1 MKQSLNLK
9 LAQQLSL
16 TPQLKQSLKLLQLSS
31 FELEQEIQIAIDNN
45 PLLERVE
52 TPAPELP
59 PNTNDLI
66 NADDPNEVAE
76 TSEPS
81 IEITRYESVNLD
93 EEFNDNF
100 SKAFDSPRPNQSQ
113 TAPSLDQTY
122 SEASNFLVT
131 QNNLTDH
138 LSWQIQMTNLSQRDK
153 LIANTLLH
161 SLDEEAYLRAELS
174 EILDLLPLDLGIDLD
189 EIHAVLSLI
198 KTLDPIGVGAKDLQD
213 RLSLLLEQIDP
224 VTPGLE
230 LAKCIVNQHLTLL
243 ANRDLARLKQSLS
256 VKQEELAISLRLIT
270 RLNPHIIS
278 SFTNDARNYLTP
290 DIIIKKRQDIWVASL
305 NSDNQFK
312 LRVNEEYAN
321 LLKTKIDQRS
331 SDYIQVN
338 LTQAKIYIKSLLNR
352 YDTLLLVAQAIVEHQ
367 SAFFEHGELAMKPLV
382 LYDIAQQLEMH
393 ESTISRAISGKYLL
407 AGGRVYLLKY
417 FFSSALASNDG
428 SSSSSTAIRSLIRR
442 MVDQE
447 SKTKPLSDS
456 KIAKKLEEKGLIVAR
471 RTVAKYRESMLIAP
485 SSQRKKL
492 S

>member
-9 LAQQLSL
+9 LTQQLSL

-31 FELEQEIQIAIDNN
+31 LELEQEIQIAIDNN

-59 PNTNDLI
+59 PNTNNSI

-81 IEITRYESVNLD
+81 IEITSYESVDLD

-100 SKAFDSPRPNQSQ
+100 SKAFDSPRLNQSQ
-113 TAPSLDQTY
+113 SAPSLDQTY

-131 QNNLTDH
+131 QSNLTDH

-153 LIANTLLH
+153 LIANTLLY
-161 SLDEEAYLRAELS
+161 SLDEEAYLRTELR
-174 EILDLLPLDLGIDLD
+174 EIADLLPLELGIDSD

-224 VTPGLE
+224 ATRGLE
-230 LAKCIVNQHLTLL
+230 LAKCIVNEHLTLL

-256 VKQEELAISLRLIT
+256 VKQEELAISLHLIT
-270 RLNPHIIS
+270 KLNPHIIS
-278 SFTNDARNYLTP
+278 RFTSDARNYLTP
-290 DIIIKKRQDIWVASL
+290 DIIINKRQDIWVAAL

-338 LTQAKIYIKSLLNR
+338 LTQAKIYIKSLLSR

-382 LYDIAQQLEMH
+382 LYDVAQQLEMH

-417 FFSSALASNDG
+417 FFSSALASTDG
-428 SSSSSTAIRSLIRR
+428 SNSSSTAIRSLIKR

-447 SKTKPLSDS
+447 SKIKPLSDS

-485 SSQRKKL
+485 SSQRRKL

>member
-31 FELEQEIQIAIDNN
+31 LELEQEIQIAVDNN
-45 PLLERVE
+45 PLLERIENRV
-52 TPAPELP
+52 PDVLP
-59 PNTNDLI
+59 ST
-66 NADDPNEVAE
+66 NEVTD

-81 IEITRYESVNLD
+81 IEITRYDSIRVE
-93 EEFNDNF
+93 EEFNNKS
-100 SKAFDSPRPNQSQ
+100 SKAFDTLSLSESQ
-113 TAPSLDQTY
+113 AAPSSDQTY
-122 SEASNFLVT
+122 TEASNFLVSH
-131 QNNLTDH
+131 NSLNDH

-153 LIANTLLH
+153 LIANTLLY

-174 EILDLLPLDLGIDLD
+174 EIADLLPLELGIDLD
-189 EIHAVLSLI
+189 EIHVVLSLI
-198 KTLDPIGVGAKDLQD
+198 KTLDPIGVGAKNLQD

-224 VTPGLE
+224 ATRGLE
-230 LAKCIVNQHLTLL
+230 LAKRIVNEHLTLL
-243 ANRDLARLKQSLS
+243 ANRDLARLKQTLS
-256 VKQEELAISLRLIT
+256 VKQEELAIGLRLIT
-270 RLNPHIIS
+270 QLNPHIIS
-278 SFTNDARNYLTP
+278 RFTSDARNYVTP
-290 DIIIKKRQDIWVASL
+290 DIIISRRQDIWVAAL

-331 SDYIQVN
+331 SDYIKVN
-338 LTQAKIYIKSLLNR
+338 LTQAKIYIKSLLSR

-367 SAFFEHGELAMKPLV
+367 SAFFEHGELGMKPMV

-417 FFSSALASNDG
+417 FFSSALASTDG
-428 SSSSSTAIRSLIRR
+428 NSSSSTAIRSLIKR
-442 MVDQE
+442 MVDKE
-447 SKTKPLSDS
+447 SKSKPLSDS
-456 KIAKKLEEKGLIVAR
+456 KIVKKLEEKGLIVAR
-471 RTVAKYRESMLIAP
+471 RTIAKYRKSMLIAP
-485 SSQRKKL
+485 SSQRRKL